1 MSLTPEDR
9 AMKAREA
16 RRLHRQIEHR
26 EQKMKDAQQELDAF
40 KARYEAIVA
49 ELMGDEPDSTEDES

>member
-16 RRLHRQIEHR
+16 RRIHHQIEHR
-26 EQKMKDAQQELDAF
+26 EQRMKDAQQELDAL
-40 KARYEAIVA
+40 KARYEALVA
-49 ELMGDEPDSTEDES
+49 ELMGDEAERQERA

>member
-16 RRLHRQIEHR
+16 RRIHHQIEHR
-26 EQKMKDAQQELDAF
+26 EQKIRDAQQELAVL
-40 KARYEAIVA
+40 KARYEALVT
-49 ELMGDEPDSTEDES
+49 ELMGGEPDSTEEAS